1 MNNEAPIDAL
11 KVCVLGCGV
20 VGTEVVR
27 QLLQNSDELA
37 ARCGTGLELSAII
50 VRNADAPRDAAV
62 PRGLLGTDPYA
73 AVDGADLVVEVMG
86 GIEPA
91 RELILRALRRG
102 SSVVTAN
109 KALLATHGPELYEAA
124 DAAGVDLGFE
134 AAVAGAVPVVR
145 GVRES
150 LAGDTITRIVGIVN
164 GTTNYI
170 LDKMTTDGL
179 DFDQALQDA
188 QALGYAEADPSAD
201 VDGLDAAAK
210 GAILASLAFHSR
222 TSLGDVSAT
231 GIREIS
237 AEDIAAARESGHV
250 IKLLAVAEQ
259 RRDDHARGLS
269 VWVHP
274 ALVPLDHPVANVRG
288 AYNAVVVEAEAA
300 GTLMFYGA
308 GAGGTPTASAVLGD
322 VVSAGRHRVT
332 GGKNPAESRHADLG
346 TLPPEHVLTR
356 YQIRVQ
362 VRDAPGVLAA
372 VAGRIAERG
381 ISVETIRQVSEDEDG
396 AVLVLITHKA
406 SNQALSEMVVGLDT
420 LEDVLQV
427 HSVLRVEGH

>member
-1 MNNEAPIDAL
+1 MNNDAPTGAL
-11 KVCVLGCGV
+11 KLCVLGCGV

-27 QLLQNSDELA
+27 RLLQNSEELA
-37 ARCGTGLELSAII
+37 ARCGTRLELTAII
-50 VRNADAPRDAAV
+50 VRNPDAPRDAAV
-62 PRGLLGTDPYA
+62 PRELLGTDPYA
-73 AVDGADLVVEVMG
+73 AVDDADLIVEVMG

-91 RELILRALRRG
+91 RELILRALRQG

-124 DAAGVDLGFE
+124 DNARVDLGFE

-170 LDKMTTDGL
+170 LDKMTSEGL
-179 DFDQALQDA
+179 DFDEALQDA
-188 QALGYAEADPSAD
+188 KDLGYAEADPSAD
-201 VDGLDAAAK
+201 IDGLDAAAK

-222 TSLGDVSAT
+222 TSLADVAVT
-231 GIREIS
+231 GIRGIS

-259 RRDDHARGLS
+259 RRDEHARGLA

-274 ALVPLDHPVANVRG
+274 ALVPLDHPVANVHG
-288 AYNAVVVEAEAA
+288 AYNAVVVQTEAA
-300 GTLMFYGA
+300 GILMFYGA
-308 GAGGTPTASAVLGD
+308 GAGGAATASAVLGD
-322 VVSAGRHRVT
+322 VVSAARHRVT
-332 GGKNPAESRHADLG
+332 GGKNPAESRHADLRQ
-346 TLPPEHVLTR
+346 LPPEHVLTR
-356 YQIRVQ
+356 YQIRLQ

-372 VAGRIAERG
+372 VATRIAERG
-381 ISVETIRQVSEDEDG
+381 ISVETIRQVAQDEAG
-396 AVLVLITHKA
+396 ATLVLITHKA
-406 SNQALSEMVVGLDT
+406 SDQALAAMVAELDT
-420 LEDVLQV
+420 LDDVLQV